1 MGRSRKFHLGGPEH
15 SHQRISQR
23 AVQTTHEKQL
33 DPRGPFA
40 SGGVSVGVLVFL
52 RKPIST
58 CDFAGGGQAG
68 VGGQDPLLDP
78 PMVRVLFGLPLGL
91 LCIP

>member
-58 CDFAGGGQAG
+58 CDFAGGG
-68 VGGQDPLLDP
+68 GGLGWGSGP
-78 PMVRVLFGLPLGL
+78 PSGSTHG
-91 LCIP
+91 

>member
-58 CDFAGGGQAG
+58 CDFAGGGGGAG
-68 VGGQDPLLDP
+68 VG
-78 PMVRVLFGLPLGL
+78 VRTPFWIHPWLEFCLVYL
-91 LCIP
+91 